1 MTAAITKREF
11 DGAVLDVDMGWSHY
25 SQMLL
30 EAREWG
36 LGVGISGL
44 SGNAYG
50 ERIATYGYVQ
60 SGARSRHAQWVKRAK
75 TAVVQYYDQWAESVF
90 NRILLEQADGP
101 QMLEGMAMRMEDV
114 FRSSVLREKLVDT
127 GALLHAVSHYSPL
140 TKLRVVTGGWK
151 QRAKRE
157 FGQMSA
163 RQQLYQLYHKGRSRS
178 SRRMRLEWSF
188 GEFRQRFGAQ
198 WMFGYRKEH
207 ADVRRAVAAVKR
219 RAAQYD
225 TSKVYASGRAERA
238 AMWKRVHRSQAA
250 HLIGLLGG
258 EAPQQW
264 TKSTRRRAGRGG
276 RR

>member
-1 MTAAITKREF
+1 MTNAITKREF
-11 DGAVLDVDMGWSHY
+11 DGAVLDVDMGWSHF

-75 TAVVQYYDQWAESVF
+75 TAVVQHYDRWSEALF
-90 NRILLEQADGP
+90 DRILLGKVDGP
-101 QMLEGMAMRMEDV
+101 IALERLALDLEQK
-114 FRSSVLREKLVDT
+114 FRSAVLREKLVDT

-225 TSKVYASGRAERA
+225 TSKVYSTDKAERA

-258 EAPQQW
+258 EAPERW